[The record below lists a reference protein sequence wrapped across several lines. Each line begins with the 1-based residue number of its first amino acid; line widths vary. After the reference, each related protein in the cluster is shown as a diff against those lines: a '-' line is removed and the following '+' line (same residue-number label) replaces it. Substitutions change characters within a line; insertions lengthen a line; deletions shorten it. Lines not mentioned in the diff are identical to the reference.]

1 MGAGAAAA
9 AAVAV
14 AVVAV
19 VAVVAAVA
27 AVAVAVVVVVVVV
40 VVLAAVVVV
49 GAAAAVWRMNC
60 RKQYVSCP
68 VGGKLA
74 EVAVYSLVCSRCC
87 RNKQTTANYR
97 GNLLESRGTGAG
109 SSPIGCEGFMKAS
122 KVQGS
127 SLLLSN
133 ADNFVGYSYI
143 YIYIYIFI
151 HVYHGISHIYSWI
164 LVTPKG

>member
-1 MGAGAAAA
+1 MGAA

-19 VAVVAAVA
+19 
-27 AVAVAVVVVVVVV
+27 AVAVAVVVV
-40 VVLAAVVVV
+40 AAVVVV

-97 GNLLESRGTGAG
+97 GNLLESRSTGAG

-143 YIYIYIFI
+143 YIYMCIMGYLTYIAGF
-151 HVYHGISHIYSWI
+151 
-164 LVTPKG
+164 